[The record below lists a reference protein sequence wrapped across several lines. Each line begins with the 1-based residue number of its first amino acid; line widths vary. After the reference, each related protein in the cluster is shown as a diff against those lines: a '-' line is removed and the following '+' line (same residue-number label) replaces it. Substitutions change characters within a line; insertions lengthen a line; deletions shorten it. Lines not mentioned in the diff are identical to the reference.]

1 MGHISYSGV
10 QPYSPVWYQLPP
22 ISYSAFAAASTS
34 QSIAAFSL
42 GAGQILSGVRL
53 VLDTWFLGGAVAS
66 ATLSLGIAGAL
77 DKYASAFDV
86 YRNGGALV
94 FELVSEFWAEN
105 LSAATPVLYTL
116 VTTGANTNALT
127 QGQLTMDYQLSAP
140 PA

>member
-10 QPYSPVWYQLPP
+10 QPYSPVWYQLPAVTFDLF
-22 ISYSAFAAASTS
+22 SAAATTK
-34 QSIAAFSL
+34 SIAAFSL

-86 YRNGGALV
+86 FRNGGPLV
-94 FELVSEFWAEN
+94 FELVSEFWCEN

-127 QGQLTMDYQLSAP
+127 QGQLTMDYQISTP